1 MAGVSYD
8 EVRRTVESLTPSEQL
23 RLVAELAERLSKR
36 VDAPKGRSLLELRGL
51 GKEVWT
57 GLDPDEYIRQERS
70 SWDG

>member
-8 EVRRTVESLTPSEQL
+8 DARRTAGMLTPSEQL

-36 VDAPKGRSLLELRGL
+36 LDVPRGHTLLELRGL
-51 GKEVWT
+51 GKEVWA
-57 GLDPDEYIRQERS
+57 GVDPDEFIRQETS